1 MTDPIREALRRQP
14 KCPSPESLIDVIEH
28 RAPGD
33 RASLEDHLRSCPYCQ
48 AELAL
53 YRGFQT
59 AEVSADEREAVEAI
73 VKSLGPRAREETPR
87 RSFWG
92 RLFAPGPRPVWLAGA
107 AFAMAAVLIAVGLTS
122 QSRFRHSSP
131 SVADSDQTLRSSAIT
146 VTSPVGDVIEAPRA
160 IEWRAVPGGQRYSVE
175 LDEVD
180 GNPIFHKNVTTPE
193 VRLPEEVRTLI
204 KPSKKILLTIE
215 AMDSSGAVLARSGTI
230 AIRVANPR

>member
-1 MTDPIREALRRQP
+1 L
-14 KCPSPESLIDVIEH
+14 LIDVVEH

-33 RASLEDHLRSCPYCQ
+33 RASLEGHLRSCPSCQ

-59 AEVSADEREAVEAI
+59 AEVQPDEREAVEAI
-73 VKSLGPRAREETPR
+73 AKTLGPRAREVTTR

-92 RLFAPGPRPVWLAGA
+92 RLFEPGPRPVWLAGG
-107 AFAMAAVLIAVGLTS
+107 AFAMAAVLIAVGLSS
-122 QSRFRHSSP
+122 QSRSQHSSP
-131 SVADSDQTLRSSAIT
+131 SVADSDQSLRSSAIN

-160 IEWRAVPGGQRYSVE
+160 IEWKPVPEGQHYSVE
-175 LDEVD
+175 LAEVD

-215 AMDSSGAVLARSGTI
+215 AMDSSGAVLARSGAI